1 EEVMKGLEPETAA
14 MEAARCLRCDL
25 CIACGKC
32 ADICR
37 KVGAEAIQLGYVEGS
52 EGQLTDFE
60 RPAARCIGCGS
71 CSVNCPTGAITLN
84 DEDGFREIRMC
95 GSLMNRVELITCRI
109 CGQSFVSSK
118 HLDFIRERLKGYPE
132 HLHEAAEI
140 CPACLRREWV
150 HQIHGRDFPPAD
162 WTELLSRVVEREAPA
177 PGIPELEKDVS
188 GRFRVFREER
198 EVMES
203 IRPQVQKI
211 HELVGELSTVIHAPE
226 RSTLEAGRVLN
237 MITGIA
243 EQMNLL
249 ALNAAIE
256 AARAGEHGRGFAVVA
271 EEVRKLA
278 EQSKQFAG
286 SIVENVQSVE
296 QAVAD
301 SVKKNEEVA
310 RTMKETAQT
319 SQVFANRL
327 GKFKEQAGS
336 FAKTLE
342 EIVHSIESQV
352 TSTREI
358 ELAVNSNTNAAS
370 QLMEFTLEME
380 KNATSLENVASQL
393 AEKAQILTVRSLK
406 LRSLAGAR
414 NWIMQRVK
422 ELSQL
427 FSRPECQR
435 LDWGAFEP
443 VVKRFLAEKQG
454 IYEAAFIADSE
465 GNFITTTG
473 TKGTIKDR
481 NYFHRLRN
489 SNLEWTMSDPIRSR
503 ATGNM
508 VITIAFAIRENG
520 RFKGVAGV
528 NLNVSKLEEQV
539 EYSAAQ
545 PQK

>member
-1 EEVMKGLEPETAA
+1 VRLVSTILATVGIVSVLWNFPSSRFVAVVCFIALGAVSIIRRPKCVESVDQDTNNERVFEEIFTSADILKQDAHELGDVSKQAQTMSVELSQQSKKISELIQSLTAA
-14 MEAARCLRCDL
+14 LEETSSSASEIAKTAKLVGEDAQRMRQDFSSFELEVKQIHDALLELSRENAQTSERLNELLSSMENLRE
-25 CIACGKC
+25 K
-32 ADICR
+32 
-37 KVGAEAIQLGYVEGS
+37 
-52 EGQLTDFE
+52 
-60 RPAARCIGCGS
+60 
-71 CSVNCPTGAITLN
+71 TGAIVQAVQL
-84 DEDGFREIRMC
+84 IRNI
-95 GSLMNRVELITCRI
+95 S
-109 CGQSFVSSK
+109 
-118 HLDFIRERLKGYPE
+118 
-132 HLHEAAEI
+132 
-140 CPACLRREWV
+140 
-150 HQIHGRDFPPAD
+150 
-162 WTELLSRVVEREAPA
+162 
-177 PGIPELEKDVS
+177 
-188 GRFRVFREER
+188 
-198 EVMES
+198 
-203 IRPQVQKI
+203 
-211 HELVGELSTVIHAPE
+211 
-226 RSTLEAGRVLN
+226 
-237 MITGIA
+237 
-243 EQMNLL
+243 EQTNLL